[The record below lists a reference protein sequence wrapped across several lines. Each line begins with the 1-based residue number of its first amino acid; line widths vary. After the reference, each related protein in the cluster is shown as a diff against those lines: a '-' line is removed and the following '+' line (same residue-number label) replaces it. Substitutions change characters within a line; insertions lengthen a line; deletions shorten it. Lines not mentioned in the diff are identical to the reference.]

1 MKYQNNPLN
10 IRYKD
15 ANHWQGQIAPAK
27 GFCQFRSLY
36 YGLRAAAVI
45 IARYRAH
52 GVVTIEKI
60 VSRWAPPCDNNPT
73 ENYINYVVLMMNKY
87 REEEGLPFPDSSPNV
102 IERTS
107 TINEPIELEWL
118 LRAMSMFETQ
128 TYIGRDDYVWSSL
141 YINVFDNIFKNL
153 TNN

>member
-1 MKYQNNPLN
+1 MNYENNPLN
-10 IRYKD
+10 IRYKES
-15 ANHWQGQIAPAK
+15 NHWQGQIAPFK
-27 GFCQFRSLY
+27 GFCQFRSIY
-36 YGLRAAAVI
+36 YGLRAAALI

-118 LRAMSMFETQ
+118 LRAMSMFETG
-128 TYIGRDDYVWSSL
+128 TKIERDESVWSLL
-141 YINVFDNIFKNL
+141 YPNVFENIFCKINK
-153 TNN
+153 